1 MTTLVDVEKQS
12 HVQNTQIDD
21 DSAATSS
28 DRDVA
33 PAEDETDV
41 QVRTIRENTAIVRF
55 LANLEKRIDGLTTF
69 EAMGVERVP
78 EDKRTPPQ
86 KLNVSIPISVSYLKL
101 SGEEGR
107 ILGFL
112 PWVLT
117 LGIVSNR
124 RVDDAV
130 LVLSPL

>member
-28 DRDVA
+28 DRDPA

-112 PWVLT
+112 P
-117 LGIVSNR
+117 
-124 RVDDAV
+124 
-130 LVLSPL
+130 